1 MASSARITRTSHRS
15 RLDIRFLIGA
25 ILIVVSIV
33 GVWFVVTSARETTP
47 VLAAAHALVPGQ
59 AVTASDVVEIEA
71 HLGAASGGYLVPDDL
86 DDGIVSTRVVA
97 EGEIVPASAITASD
111 KADQTTVVV
120 RSALGVPADIQPGAQ
135 VELWA
140 APAAG
145 PQEFGEPL
153 VIAATAIVADVRED
167 EGVVTGTGATLE
179 LTVPREVVSKVLQ
192 HVAAGSALSAVPASV
207 PRELPEEAAEQVPT
221 THEPDETAAPDA
233 EADDE

>member
-1 MASSARITRTSHRS
+1 MASSARITRTARRS

-25 ILIVVSIV
+25 ILIVASIV

-71 HLGAASGGYLVPDDL
+71 HLGAASGGYL

-140 APAAG
+140 APATG
-145 PQEFGEPL
+145 PQEFGEPI

-167 EGVVTGTGATLE
+167 EGVVTGTGSTLE

-207 PRELPEEAAEQVPT
+207 PRELPEEAAEQAPAT
-221 THEPDETAAPDA
+221 QEPEETAAPDA
-233 EADDE
+233 EAGEE